1 MDKIAL
7 LTWGLIIE
15 SVAVA
20 AIVINQIWFNI
31 RLTKLWQQLQQQ
43 QKQLEQQQR

>member
-15 SVAVA
+15 STAVA
-20 AIVINQIWFNI
+20 TIAINQIWFNI
-31 RLTKLWQQLQQQ
+31 RLTKLWQQLQRQ

>member
-15 SVAVA
+15 NVAVA

-43 QKQLEQQQR
+43 KQLEQQQR